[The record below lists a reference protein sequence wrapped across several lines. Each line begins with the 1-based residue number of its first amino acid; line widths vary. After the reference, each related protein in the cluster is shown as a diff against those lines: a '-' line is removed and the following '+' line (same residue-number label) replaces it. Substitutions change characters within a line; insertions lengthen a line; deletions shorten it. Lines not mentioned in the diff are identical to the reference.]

1 MNQPYGLG
9 PNWQGNAQF
18 VTQRNFNNFSTIVG
32 SNFVEIYGDIS
43 TIETTV
49 FDLSGNV
56 STIYSNFSQYFS
68 TNNSNLSSISSV
80 IYDLSGN
87 VSTIYNDFSQYFSTN
102 NVNLSSISSFLENL
116 STSTWLAPQLWSLY
130 APIQDV
136 TFSNSL
142 LNQKFNL
149 VRVNNLSND
158 YLYTGFDASI
168 GGTTTIGNDLIVG
181 NNNSG
186 GVVTQK
192 FKSGGGE
199 INTFEN
205 GLNIGIETV
214 LGNYTGETNIK
225 GAGSWDGGNSGIINI
240 GTGAVLGINTTRVDV
255 APLFLNFT
263 SAGASTYEAA
273 GATAITAGGALS
285 LSAGDYIEM
294 NSGEVRIINTTSG
307 EGSLLVNSIFPAEG
321 GSGVIYMEGVSSINN
336 IAYPPTGTQGPP
348 GPAGPPGI
356 PGIGFTGD
364 TGPTGIQGVPGDAT
378 NTGATGFTGM
388 TGSIG
393 PTGST
398 GLQGIQGDTG
408 FTGATGP
415 QGAQGTPGSATET
428 GATGPTGPF
437 GGPPGPQGLTG
448 PTGVT
453 GPTGEKGDTGSI
465 SDTVADLTVTNSLT
479 VDGTSVL
486 STVTIRSMATL
497 PGPGGTIQGTDITA
511 KPYQNLPQPQY
522 FGGNLTSQFIQVGVG
537 NNLKG
542 QNIIDECQFNTAS
555 FQATNT
561 SNAII
566 DTASISTLTVQ
577 TIITSGG
584 GTNVFQNLTV
594 TGNLTLGGFVSLPQA
609 NIFAT
614 PISAYGTISRSINLG
629 TPNPLFAKSLIR
641 CDISFL
647 LGSGDTNASTT
658 GYFALKGGN
667 SPTFPFSA
675 TNTFNSNTNI
685 FIPPSPGD
693 AFITGTQTCFLQQGV
708 HYQAT
713 DQYIGIAW
721 IWFSGKLIAGS
732 GFGANLICFQGMF

>member
-18 VTQRNFNNFSTIVG
+18 VTQRNFYNFSTIVG
-32 SNFVEIYGDIS
+32 SNFSTIYGDIS
-43 TIETTV
+43 SIETV
-49 FDLSGNV
+49 LSTYND
-56 STIYSNFSQYFS
+56 YFS
-68 TNNSNLSSISSV
+68 TNNTNISSISSF

-102 NVNLSSISSFLENL
+102 NSNISSISSFLENL
-116 STSTWLAPQLWSLY
+116 STSAWLAPQLWSLY

-136 TFSNSL
+136 TFSNAA

-158 YLYTGFDASI
+158 YLFTGFDASI
-168 GGTTTIGNDLIVG
+168 VGTTTIGNDLIVG

-192 FKSGGGE
+192 FKSGGGV

-294 NSGEVRIINTTSG
+294 NSGDVKIINTTSG

-336 IAYPPTGTQGPP
+336 IPYPPTGTQGPQGIP
-348 GPAGPPGI
+348 GPPGV
-356 PGIGFTGD
+356 PGIQGFTGE

-378 NTGATGFTGM
+378 STGATGPQGFTGE
-388 TGSIG
+388 TG

-398 GLQGIQGDTG
+398 GFTGLQGDTG
-408 FTGATGP
+408 FTGFTGP
-415 QGAQGTPGSATET
+415 TGEKGDPGTATST

-437 GGPPGPQGLTG
+437 GGPPGPQGVTGATGLQG
-448 PTGVT
+448 PTGSV
-453 GPTGEKGDTGSI
+453 GPTGEKGDTGTISNSI
-465 SDTVADLTVTNSLT
+465 ADLTVTNSLT
-479 VDGTSVL
+479 VDGTSLL
-486 STVTIRSMATL
+486 STVTVRSMATL
-497 PGPGGTIQGTDITA
+497 LGPGGTIQGTDITA

-542 QNIIDECQFNTAS
+542 QNFIDECQFNTAS
-555 FQATNT
+555 FQVTNT
-561 SNAII
+561 SNAYI
-566 DTASISTLTVQ
+566 DTASISTLTVS

-584 GTNVFQNLTV
+584 GTTVFQNLTV
-594 TGNLTLGGFVSLPQA
+594 NGNLTIQGFVAIPQA

-614 PISAYGTISRSINLG
+614 PISAYGNISRSINLG
-629 TPNPLFAKSLIR
+629 VGLNPLFAKSLIR

-647 LGSGDTNASTT
+647 LGSGDTNNSTT

-675 TNTFNSNTNI
+675 TNTFYANTNI

-713 DQYIGIAW
+713 DQYLGIAW